1 MNISELLL
9 NADDDGCNE
18 YKEGFNTAIC
28 YLNDNFIIKARNGEP
43 ISITFDVELDEDSL
57 IKKLKES

>member
-9 NADDDGCNE
+9 DANDDGSNE
-18 YKEGFNTAIC
+18 HKEGWNSAIC
-28 YLNDNFIIKARNGEP
+28 YLNDNFIITARNGEP
-43 ISITFDVELDEDSL
+43 ISIVFDVELDEDEL